1 MRCYTG
7 GIRKALLAWVGTAAV
22 LFASAGP
29 LVAGHLAID
38 KDCTPASPAL
48 NEAHDHAAHRLSQ
61 SPEPVADHCAAC
73 HLTRSVRHAAYAQAF
88 FTVVLTQS
96 PAAQCDAVRPY
107 RADLRTDF
115 TRGPPR

>member
-1 MRCYTG
+1 MRCHTG
-7 GIRKALLAWVGTAAV
+7 RIRTALLAWVGTAAV

-38 KDCTPASPAL
+38 KDCAPAPI
-48 NEAHDHAAHRLSQ
+48 EAHDHAAHRLSQ
-61 SPEPVADHCAAC
+61 STEPVADHCAAC
-73 HLTRSVRHAAYAQAF
+73 HLTRSVRHAAYAHAF
-88 FTVVLTQS
+88 LTVVLTRS
-96 PAAQCDAVRPY
+96 AAAPGDAVRPY